1 MRGEVKNRLQANFQV
16 DAIHLHYYHLDT
28 VSRIVCV
35 CVCVCFNICLFI
47 LVSSDLSCS
56 TRALLQ
62 CRFLVAACGI

>member
-16 DAIHLHYYHLDT
+16 DAIHLHYYYLDT
-28 VSRIVCV
+28 VSRIVSV

-47 LVSSDLSCS
+47 LVSSGLSCS